1 MRIASAPDGSI
12 HIDGKVVTALDRFV
26 TSVTEIIERY
36 TRYVIVSGYVAI
48 LFGRARGTEDI
59 DLYIDYMDRDTFM
72 LFSKDLL
79 EQGFYFLNSDDIGEI
94 YSMLCDRLAVRI
106 AKIDKIIPNVEMK
119 FKKDDFDH
127 YAISRAKVV
136 QFDDIRFFVSP
147 IELQIPYKLYLGSD
161 KDIED
166 AVYLWML
173 FRETLDDDLLRS
185 FMERL
190 QVRGEHYGIEV

>member
-59 DLYIDYMDRDTFM
+59 DLFIDYMDRDTFM
-72 LFSKDLL
+72 SFSKDLL

-106 AKIDKIIPNVEMK
+106 AKTDRIIPNVEMK

-147 IELQIPYKLYLGSD
+147 IELADPLQTLSRERQGYRGCGLSLDVVPG
-161 KDIED
+161 D
-166 AVYLWML
+166 ARWRSLAIVHGAPAGPGGALWN
-173 FRETLDDDLLRS
+173 
-185 FMERL
+185 
-190 QVRGEHYGIEV
+190 